1 MDLDCLSSSQM
12 LMPMVSAL
20 TQLVCRGGCDKESS
34 DAYEANRVKESVDF
48 PFRVRSRMVW
58 PAVFA
63 AVWMTVFSATAAEFS
78 VKTSNAAGRAKI
90 RIAIPAPSLSFLPI
104 QVALRQGF
112 YARRGLDV
120 EMIQMA
126 AGLAVPA
133 LLSGSVDY
141 TTILSGP
148 ATASARG
155 APLKAFLFTSVK
167 LQHFLISR
175 PEIVKVEDLAG
186 KKIGAGALG
195 TLPAYQ
201 VRVIIEKYRLGPNT
215 TIVPVPSSTERLLG
229 TQRGT
234 IDAGI
239 VPAPLDLKAEE
250 LGLRRLLHVGS
261 ILQIPQAGLAS
272 TEEKLRTNRR
282 EVIEMAKATIEGLE
296 FTLTQVEPTI
306 DIIGRWMNLNAAQA
320 ARTYETVRDT
330 YSRNGLPTDEQV
342 NAYITMLASTA
353 GIKEKIAPASI
364 YDFSPTEA
372 AIRELATK
380 K

>member
-1 MDLDCLSSSQM
+1 MLCAFIPSSLPWRLRQTKLRLRTM
-12 LMPMVSAL
+12 QID
-20 TQLVCRGGCDKESS
+20 TK
-34 DAYEANRVKESVDF
+34 K
-48 PFRVRSRMVW
+48 VRTFSLPGAPVMVW
-58 PAVFA
+58 PAVLA
-63 AVWMTVFSATAAEFS
+63 AVWIMVFSASAAEFPG
-78 VKTSNAAGRAKI
+78 KTAKAAGRAKI

-104 QVALRQGF
+104 HVATRQGF

-120 EMIQMA
+120 EMIQTA

-229 TQRGT
+229 TQKGI

-282 EVIEMAKATIEGLE
+282 EAIEMAKSTIEGLE
-296 FTLTQVEPTI
+296 FTLTQTGPTI
-306 DIIGRWMNLNAAQA
+306 DIIGRWVHLNAAQA
-320 ARTYETVRDT
+320 ARTYGTVRDT
-330 YSRNGLPTDEQV
+330 YS
-342 NAYITMLASTA
+342 
-353 GIKEKIAPASI
+353 
-364 YDFSPTEA
+364 
-372 AIRELATK
+372 
-380 K
+380 

>member
-1 MDLDCLSSSQM
+1 MSEFVGLRFRLS
-12 LMPMVSAL
+12 PW
-20 TQLVCRGGCDKESS
+20 
-34 DAYEANRVKESVDF
+34 
-48 PFRVRSRMVW
+48 MVW

-63 AVWMTVFSATAAEFS
+63 AVWMAAFSASAAEFS
-78 VKTSNAAGRAKI
+78 GKTSHPAGRAKI
-90 RIAIPAPSLSFLPI
+90 RIAVPAPSLSFLPI
-104 QVALRQGF
+104 QVAMRQGF

-155 APLKAFLFTSVK
+155 APLKVFLFTSVK

-186 KKIGAGALG
+186 KKIGAGAFG

-215 TIVPVPSSTERLLG
+215 TIVSVPSSTERLLG
-229 TQRGT
+229 TQKGT

-296 FTLTQVEPTI
+296 FTLTQTQPTI
-306 DIIGRWMNLNAAQA
+306 DIISRWMNLNAAQA
-320 ARTYETVRDT
+320 AKTYENVRDT

-342 NAYITMLASTA
+342 NAYITMLGNTA
-353 GIKEKIAPASI
+353 GIKEKIARASI

-372 AIRELATK
+372 AIREMAAK

>member
-1 MDLDCLSSSQM
+1 MQIDTKKVRTFSL
-12 LMPMVSAL
+12 PGAL
-20 TQLVCRGGCDKESS
+20 V
-34 DAYEANRVKESVDF
+34 
-48 PFRVRSRMVW
+48 MVW
-58 PAVFA
+58 PAVLV
-63 AVWMTVFSATAAEFS
+63 AVWIVVSSASPAEFPG
-78 VKTSNAAGRAKI
+78 KTSNAAVRAKI
-90 RIAIPAPSLSFLPI
+90 RIAVPAPSLSFLPI
-104 QVALRQGF
+104 QVAMRQGF

-155 APLKAFLFTSVK
+155 APLKVFLFTSVK

-175 PEIVKVEDLAG
+175 PEIVQVEDLAG

-201 VRVIIEKYRLGPNT
+201 VRVIIEKYRLGPST
-215 TIVPVPSSTERLLG
+215 TIVPIPSSTERLLG
-229 TQRGT
+229 TQKGI

-296 FTLTQVEPTI
+296 FTLTHTGPTI
-306 DIIGRWMNLNAAQA
+306 DIIGRWMNLTAAQA
-320 ARTYETVRDT
+320 ARTYGTVRDT
-330 YSRNGLPTDEQV
+330 YSRNGLPTSEQV
-342 NAYITMLASTA
+342 NAYITMLANTA
-353 GIKEKIAPASI
+353 GIKEKITPASI

-372 AIRELATK
+372 AIRELADNK
-380 K
+380 

>member
-1 MDLDCLSSSQM
+1 MPILCGFILSSFAVAAAATKLRLRTMQID
-12 LMPMVSAL
+12 
-20 TQLVCRGGCDKESS
+20 TK
-34 DAYEANRVKESVDF
+34 K
-48 PFRVRSRMVW
+48 VRSFSLPAALAMACPAVLAAVW
-58 PAVFA
+58 IMVFA
-63 AVWMTVFSATAAEFS
+63 ASAAEFPG
-78 VKTSNAAGRAKI
+78 KTSTTAGRAKI

-104 QVALRQGF
+104 QVAMRQGF
-112 YARRGLDV
+112 YAQRGMDV

-186 KKIGAGALG
+186 KKIGSGALG

-229 TQRGT
+229 TQKGT

-239 VPAPLDLKAEE
+239 VPAPMDLKAEE

-282 EVIEMAKATIEGLE
+282 EVIEIAKATIEGLE
-296 FTLTQVEPTI
+296 FTSTQVGPTI
-306 DIIGRWMNLNAAQA
+306 GIIARWMNLNAVQA

-372 AIRELATK
+372 AIRELADK

>member
-1 MDLDCLSSSQM
+1 MNEI
-12 LMPMVSAL
+12 A
-20 TQLVCRGGCDKESS
+20 G
-34 DAYEANRVKESVDF
+34 
-48 PFRVRSRMVW
+48 FRVGVRSWMVW

-63 AVWMTVFSATAAEFS
+63 AVWLAVFSASAAES
-78 VKTSNAAGRAKI
+78 PAKTGDAAPKTKI

-104 QVALRQGF
+104 QVAMQQGF
-112 YARRGLDV
+112 YARRGFDL
-120 EMIQMA
+120 EMIQMS

-148 ATASARG
+148 ATAAARG

-175 PEIVKVEDLAG
+175 PEIARVEDLAG
-186 KKIGAGALG
+186 KRIGAGALG

-201 VRVIIEKYRLGPNT
+201 ARVIIEKYRLGPGT
-215 TIVPVPSSTERLLG
+215 TIVSLPTSTERLLG
-229 TQRGT
+229 TQKGT

-261 ILQIPQAGLAS
+261 ILQIPQAGLAT
-272 TEEKLRTNRR
+272 TEEKLRTRRR
-282 EVIEMAKATIEGLE
+282 EVIEIAKATIEGLE
-296 FTLTQVEPTI
+296 FTVTQTRPTI
-306 DIIGRWMNLNAAQA
+306 DIIGRWMNLNPAQSA
-320 ARTYETVRDT
+320 KTYATVRDT
-330 YSRNGLPTDEQV
+330 YTRSGLPTDEQV
-342 NAYITMLASTA
+342 NAYLAMLANTA
-353 GIKEKIAPASI
+353 GIKDTITPASI
-364 YDFSPTEA
+364 YDFSTTEA
-372 AIRELATK
+372 ALREMAIK

>member
-1 MDLDCLSSSQM
+1 MNEFVGFRFRLS
-12 LMPMVSAL
+12 PW
-20 TQLVCRGGCDKESS
+20 
-34 DAYEANRVKESVDF
+34 
-48 PFRVRSRMVW
+48 MVW
-58 PAVFA
+58 PAVFT
-63 AVWMTVFSATAAEFS
+63 AVWMAAFSASAAEFS
-78 VKTSNAAGRAKI
+78 GKTSDPAGRAKI
-90 RIAIPAPSLSFLPI
+90 RIAVPAPSLSFLPI
-104 QVALRQGF
+104 QVAMRQGF

-155 APLKAFLFTSVK
+155 APLKIFLFTSVK

-186 KKIGAGALG
+186 KKIGAGAFG

-215 TIVPVPSSTERLLG
+215 TIVSVPSSTERLLG
-229 TQRGT
+229 TQKGT

-296 FTLTQVEPTI
+296 FTLTQTQPTI
-306 DIIGRWMNLNAAQA
+306 DIISRWMNLNAAQA
-320 ARTYETVRDT
+320 AKTYENVRDT

-342 NAYITMLASTA
+342 NAYITMLGNTA
-353 GIKEKIAPASI
+353 GIKEKIARASI

-372 AIRELATK
+372 AIREMAANK
-380 K
+380 